1 VVEVVGMNRVDLVIW
16 ALRVA
21 IIAVGFIIGYM
32 IGASEHQG
40 IMATYFNYCKTVMP

>member
-1 VVEVVGMNRVDLVIW
+1 MNRVDLVIW